1 MFCSVKKVFLE
12 TLQNSHETPAPESLF
27 SETEACNF
35 MKKEFLVL
43 VFSYEFGEIA
53 KNTSFRTYPVTAS
66 VMRFV
71 FEAGE
76 TLPSK
81 RKWSYS

>member
-1 MFCSVKKVFLE
+1 MFAGMWDVD
-12 TLQNSHETPAPESLF
+12 LQNA
-27 SETEACNF
+27 
-35 MKKEFLVL
+35 
-43 VFSYEFGEIA
+43 
-53 KNTSFRTYPVTAS
+53 AS